1 MKKVLLLDNY
11 DSFTYNL
18 YDYVS
23 SLGYVVDVQR
33 NDISELGKMDHYSH
47 IILSPGPGLP
57 NEAGCMMQ
65 LIASQV
71 EKIPILGVCLG
82 MQALALH
89 FGEAL
94 YNLESVRH
102 GRQVTCTK
110 IGKSTLLN
118 HVPEKFIVGLYHSW
132 AVKIKNESLKITS
145 RSEEGVIMS
154 VEDINRGCFGVQFH
168 PESIMT
174 PNGKQ
179 ILQNFM
185 QFSFE

>member
-1 MKKVLLLDNY
+1 MKKILLLDNY

-33 NDISELGKMDHYSH
+33 NDACSLREMDQYSH

-57 NEAGCMMQ
+57 KEAGCMMQ

-71 EKIPILGVCLG
+71 EKTPILGVCLG

-89 FGEAL
+89 FGETL

-102 GRQVTCTK
+102 GRQMNCSK
-110 IGKSTLLN
+110 IGKSILLR
-118 HVPEKFIVGLYHSW
+118 HLPEKFKVGLYHSW
-132 AVKIKNESLKITS
+132 AVKTKNEVLKITS
-145 RSEEGVIMS
+145 RSEEDVIMS
-154 VEDINRGCFGVQFH
+154 IEDPNLGCFGVQFH

-174 PNGKQ
+174 PHGKQ

-185 QFSFE
+185 QFSF